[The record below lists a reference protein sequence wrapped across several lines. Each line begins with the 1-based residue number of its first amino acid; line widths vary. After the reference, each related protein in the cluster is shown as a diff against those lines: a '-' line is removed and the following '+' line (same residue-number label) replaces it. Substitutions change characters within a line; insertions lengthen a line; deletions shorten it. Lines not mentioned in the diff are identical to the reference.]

1 MKKIIKSVWTLSF
14 RNIFSKNSLTCRN
27 YRVTL
32 GYFTCRILQQLKS
45 NLEKEKLIMKDI
57 EGWEPGKSVYN
68 TTRWVPPKQEQI
80 EPL

>member
-1 MKKIIKSVWTLSF
+1 
-14 RNIFSKNSLTCRN
+14 
-27 YRVTL
+27 
-32 GYFTCRILQQLKS
+32 
-45 NLEKEKLIMKDI
+45 MKDV